1 MAQIFSILAS
11 LFTWE
16 NLLFI
21 NIGLA
26 AGIMVGALPG
36 LNSAIGVALLLPL
49 TYGMDAT
56 TGVLLLLGAYCGA
69 VYGGSITA
77 ILIKTPGTPAAAAT
91 LLDGNTLAERGHAG
105 IALDAALKASVF
117 GGIFSTLLLLFIAPQ
132 LAKIALHFGPAEYF
146 SLAVFGLTIISG
158 ISGKSIGKG
167 LLMGVLGLLI
177 TTVGVDK
184 ISGTTRFTFGVRELW
199 SGITTIPV
207 MVGLFAVSEL
217 IVKVKNGEA
226 KREQAMHYTAEH
238 LPLKEFFS
246 HTKTLTKSSII
257 GSLVGA
263 VPGTGASIA
272 AFMSYNEAKRSSK
285 KPEEFGTGCIE
296 GILAPESANNAVT
309 GSAMIP
315 LLTLGIPG
323 DTVTAILI
331 GALMMQGIVPGPRLF
346 VEQSHWVYSVI
357 LGLLIVNIFMFL
369 QGKVFIKGFVQVTRV
384 PQKILVPILLVICVI
399 GAYAANN
406 STFDILIV
414 VAFGI
419 IGYFFQRLGFPL
431 TPMVIALV
439 LGPLAE
445 ENMRRALL
453 LSDGNFATFIT
464 RPISAAFLLIS
475 LATILWPLAKRVLNK
490 KKANRAEGQNEN

>member
-1 MAQIFSILAS
+1 MELISTVISS
-11 LFTWE
+11 LVTWN

-91 LLDGNTLAERGHAG
+91 LLDGNTLAEKGHAG
-105 IALDAALKASVF
+105 IALDAALKASTF
-117 GGIFSTLLLLFIAPQ
+117 GGIFSAILLLFVAPA
-132 LAKIALHFGPAEYF
+132 LAQVALQFGPAEYF

-158 ISGKSIGKG
+158 ISGKSLGKG
-167 LLMGVLGLLI
+167 LLMGVLGLLL

-184 ISGTTRFTFGVRELW
+184 ISGGTRFTFGIDALW
-199 SGITTIPV
+199 GGITMIPV

-217 IVKVKNGEA
+217 IVKVRGGDSKQGL
-226 KREQAMHYTAEH
+226 AMQYEKEN
-238 LPLKEFFS
+238 LPLKKFFS
-246 HTKTLTKSSII
+246 HIKTLLKSSII
-257 GSLVGA
+257 GSFIGA

-272 AFMSYNEAKRSSK
+272 AFMSYNEAKRCSK
-285 KPEEFGTGCIE
+285 NPDEFGTGCVE
-296 GILAPESANNAVT
+296 GIVAPESANNAVT

-323 DTVTAILI
+323 DTVTAILV

-346 VEQSHWVYSVI
+346 IEQRHWVYSI
-357 LGLLIVNIFMFL
+357 MIGLLIVNVFMFL
-369 QGKVFIKGFVQVTRV
+369 QGKAFIKGFVKVTRV
-384 PQKILVPILLVICVI
+384 PQKVLVPILLVLCVI
-399 GAYAANN
+399 GAYAGNN
-406 STFDILIV
+406 AISDILIV
-414 VAFGI
+414 VIFGI
-419 IGYFFQRLGFPL
+419 VGYCLRKLDFPL

-445 ENMRRALL
+445 DNMRRALL
-453 LSDGNFATFIT
+453 LSDGNFATFVT
-464 RPISAAFLLIS
+464 RPISAIFLFIS
-475 LATILWPLAKRVLNK
+475 IVTIIWPLIK
-490 KKANRAEGQNEN
+490 KLRKSKT

>member
-1 MAQIFSILAS
+1 MELISTVVSS
-11 LFTWE
+11 LFTWN

-91 LLDGNTLAERGHAG
+91 LLDGNTLAEKGHAG
-105 IALDAALKASVF
+105 IALDAALKASTF
-117 GGIFSTLLLLFIAPQ
+117 GGIFSAILLLFVAPA
-132 LAKIALHFGPAEYF
+132 LAQVALQFGPAEYF

-158 ISGKSIGKG
+158 ISGKSLGKG
-167 LLMGVLGLLI
+167 LLMGVLGLLL

-184 ISGTTRFTFGVRELW
+184 ISGGTRFTFGIDALW
-199 SGITTIPV
+199 GGITMIPV

-217 IVKVKNGEA
+217 IVKVRSGDSKQGI
-226 KREQAMHYTAEH
+226 AMQYEKEN
-238 LPLKEFFS
+238 LSLKGFFS
-246 HTKTLTKSSII
+246 HIKTLLKSSVI
-257 GSLVGA
+257 GSFIGA

-272 AFMSYNEAKRSSK
+272 AFMSYNEAKRCSK
-285 KPEEFGTGCIE
+285 NPDEFGTGCVD
-296 GILAPESANNAVT
+296 GIVAPESANNAVT

-323 DTVTAILI
+323 DTVTAILV

-346 VEQSHWVYSVI
+346 IEQKHWVYSI
-357 LGLLIVNIFMFL
+357 MIGLLIVNIFMFL
-369 QGKVFIKGFVQVTRV
+369 QGKIFIKGFVNVTRV
-384 PQKILVPILLVICVI
+384 PQKVLVPILLVLCVI
-399 GAYAANN
+399 GAYAGNN
-406 STFDILIV
+406 AISDILIV
-414 VAFGI
+414 VIFGI
-419 IGYFFQRLGFPL
+419 LGYFLRKLDFPL

-445 ENMRRALL
+445 DNMRRALL
-453 LSDGNFATFIT
+453 LSDGNFATFVT
-464 RPISAAFLLIS
+464 RPISAIFLLIS
-475 LATILWPLAKRVLNK
+475 IVTIIWPLVK
-490 KKANRAEGQNEN
+490 KFGKVPKK